1 MLEKDERWK
10 SPGILMRVEWVR
22 HYVCAVWLAVH
33 ALSKLAGRTRVPG
46 QSITSFLSD
55 RAHREA

>member
-22 HYVCAVWLAVH
+22 HYVCA
-33 ALSKLAGRTRVPG
+33 KRAG
-46 QSITSFLSD
+46 
-55 RAHREA
+55 